1 MAQVATQTA
10 AAELLNAI
18 YKNVKMASESLL
30 TLMPKVKDEKLKSDM
45 TVQLSVYDGFASR
58 TAKLIG
64 EEGAK
69 PKDEKTVTKLTAK
82 MGMMMSTLKDSTTGH
97 LVDMLVDGTNMGVE
111 DITKAIREGE
121 KRGVSGEPIN
131 LARHL
136 CDYQEKTLADLKD
149 FRKTLAQE

>member
-1 MAQVATQTA
+1 MAQVAMHTA
-10 AAELLNAI
+10 TAELLNAI

-30 TLMPKVKDEKLKSDM
+30 TLMPKVKDEKLKNDM

-58 TAKLIG
+58 AAKLIA

-82 MGMMMSTLKDSTTGH
+82 MGMMMSTMKDSTTGH

-111 DITKAIREGE
+111 DITKAIREAE
-121 KRGVSGEPIN
+121 KRNVSGEPIK
-131 LARHL
+131 LAKNL
-136 CDYQEKTLADLKD
+136 CDYQEKTLEDLKNLRSVLD
-149 FRKTLAQE
+149 Q